1 MLPVEGANGSVCG
14 GDGGV
19 GGCSG
24 TNAGGDGGVGG
35 CSGTNSESSGA
46 DDACGGGSRSRK
58 GVVKEGGPGVGGLV
72 RLLNGVEND
81 GGAGAPTAGALGS
94 PGGGGTMAAV
104 KGGVGGVRGR
114 ASTAG
119 GVGGVGG
126 RSSKADVGKAA
137 GGEVPEVECQT
148 LAPIR
153 RRAAEAPWPQSK
165 EVSEAF
171 EVAPPQWAAWGVLE
185 DGRRKEMREEVL
197 GMAPEAARQ
206 RWEARAAEAPWPP
219 SSVPGEAEAPAL
231 VRGAALAMWPPCRT
245 PVVEVEVDRHP
256 VSQEEVE
263 EGKALIRPAATP
275 AGKAWPQSL
284 GLAGE
289 EAGRGPVL
297 VESAPAWPALLDSLC
312 CARSVHGYRL
322 ANYTVPG

>member
-1 MLPVEGANGSVCG
+1 MALKTTE
-14 GDGGV
+14 
-19 GGCSG
+19 
-24 TNAGGDGGVGG
+24 
-35 CSGTNSESSGA
+35 EL
-46 DDACGGGSRSRK
+46 
-58 GVVKEGGPGVGGLV
+58 GPPPPGHW
-72 RLLNGVEND
+72 
-81 GGAGAPTAGALGS
+81 AAL
-94 PGGGGTMAAV
+94 
-104 KGGVGGVRGR
+104 
-114 ASTAG
+114 
-119 GVGGVGG
+119 
-126 RSSKADVGKAA
+126 
-137 GGEVPEVECQT
+137 
-148 LAPIR
+148 
-153 RRAAEAPWPQSK
+153 AAEAPWPQSK

-322 ANYTVPG
+322 ANYRYPGRTVAGARCTRTVALSGTVPRCQFIAWFRQLFSGLG